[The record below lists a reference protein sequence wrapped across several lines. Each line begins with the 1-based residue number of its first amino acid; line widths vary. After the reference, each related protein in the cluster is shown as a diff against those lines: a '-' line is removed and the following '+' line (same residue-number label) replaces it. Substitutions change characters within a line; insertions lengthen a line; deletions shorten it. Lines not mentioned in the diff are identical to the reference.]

1 MKIAI
6 TGNIG
11 SGKSL
16 VSEYLRSKGFYV
28 FDCDKYNNELIENNK
43 DVFNEI
49 YKEFPE
55 CIEHL
60 RINKKKLADIV
71 FSDKDKKYTLER
83 IVHPLIMTKMIEESK
98 KTELFFAEV
107 PLLYEMNISRYFDIT
122 ILVASDKQITNMRL
136 LKKGYTQEQIDKR
149 ESFQLPVLY
158 KAQRANEII
167 YNNDSYKDLYKEI
180 DKLLEK
186 YDWE

>member
-16 VSEYLRSKGFYV
+16 VSNYLRSKDFYV
-28 FDCDKYNNELIENNK
+28 FDCDAYNNELLQNNK

-49 YKEFPE
+49 YREFPE

-83 IVHPLIMTKMIEESK
+83 IMHPLIMAKMLDECSK
-98 KTELFFAEV
+98 HELFFAEV
-107 PLLYEMNISRYFDIT
+107 PLLYELNLAKYFDLT
-122 ILVASDKQITNMRL
+122 ILVVADKQIAAKRL
-136 LKKGYTQEQIDKR
+136 LAKGYTQDQINKR

-158 KAQRANEII
+158 KVQRANEII

-180 DKLLEK
+180 DRLLVK